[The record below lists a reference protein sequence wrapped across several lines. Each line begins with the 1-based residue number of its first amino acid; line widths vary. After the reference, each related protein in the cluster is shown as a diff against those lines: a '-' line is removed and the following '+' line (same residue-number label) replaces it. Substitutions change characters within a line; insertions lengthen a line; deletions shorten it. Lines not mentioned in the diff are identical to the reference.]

1 MKARV
6 KHNTFL
12 ALSIAALLPAGS
24 AMAATASGGTVNFSG
39 KVVTSACAISAGSA
53 NIDVDLGEVRTATLA
68 AAGSEASTAKAFAIT
83 LEDCEIADTS
93 ASTEANP
100 IAATT
105 VSVTFTGTPDS
116 TDANSLAAGANGSTT
131 SAQGYN
137 DAVHSQFDQKNG
149 VGIPATQVQ
158 SLPLVTVGGIK
169 YLQLS
174 VDFGSA
180 SGATISEVK
189 VWTNSVSTINQST
202 FSGLSTAL
210 GATMYD
216 LGSNTI
222 NVSNVPSGSGNANL
236 VIDIPYSLFPAD
248 HSQYVYVWT
257 NWTNISGGG
266 FIEVAVHAILDASR
280 HTDIAGPHTRTE
292 LGARRAGIPIN

>member
-6 KHNTFL
+6 KHSTFL

-100 IAATT
+100 ISATT

-131 SAQGYN
+131 SAQHVAIRLYDEQGN
-137 DAVHSQFDQKNG
+137 VVNLGEPAAA
-149 VGIPATQVQ
+149 IPLRKGANTLNF
-158 SLPLVTVGGIK
+158 SAK
-169 YLQLS
+169 YYSPQ
-174 VDFGSA
+174 G
-180 SGATISEVK
+180 GATA
-189 VWTNSVSTINQST
+189 
-202 FSGLSTAL
+202 G
-210 GATMYD
+210 
-216 LGSNTI
+216 
-222 NVSNVPSGSGNANL
+222 
-236 VIDIPYSLFPAD
+236 
-248 HSQYVYVWT
+248 
-257 NWTNISGGG
+257 
-266 FIEVAVHAILDASR
+266 DASAVA
-280 HTDIAGPHTRTE
+280 TYTVTYS
-292 LGARRAGIPIN
+292 